1 MKKDSGLVLLLIVA
15 SVILLALASLY
26 FGAPLFGWL
35 IIACIFA
42 IFIGTAV
49 RDYRLLRSLEVEAS
63 ILEECEKS
71 ENYNSLSVGFV
82 AERFKAVNALG
93 KSLQSLS
100 SQVSLELLNAR
111 LSLHC
116 GKSASG
122 VVILLGLMGT
132 FFGLMLSVSTAGST
146 IDNSSSVA
154 TMNSIQAIFS
164 NMKGIFGTSLCG
176 IFASLIL
183 AFIHSRVERRA
194 EIFASDLDL
203 WTISKLFPMFASEK
217 EGTLSDE
224 DKLWNQVGSAIEK
237 TGTRLT
243 ESFEKSISLLENR
256 FSSVIDSQAQ
266 KMQESIVTLTGNIS
280 NSLKEQANNASVEWN
295 AMLKRFSDIADA
307 GLTSQDAKLKAL
319 QESSESLS
327 ETLGKELQGVG
338 VSLNETFI
346 TLSKNLDSQIK
357 TLLESSIS
365 QWNEFMQKLSQKTEE
380 TENVQRE
387 SIRTLAD
394 VASQVAEKAQAGS
407 LELSSTVSLQIE
419 ELSSKVQTSFASLAE
434 ASSSLV
440 ETQKRLIEEIENRV
454 VRENEASSSL
464 AEGISEAATLMR
476 VNQSEFAA
484 GLEMFNK
491 GLEALFEK
499 LSGETEEKEEEGFL
513 DQIRRSLEIFHERAS
528 EILVENAV
536 KTQEILLEILEQS
549 QRAVHFSEKNEKKTE
564 A

>member
-1 MKKDSGLVLLLIVA
+1 MAKG
-15 SVILLALASLY
+15 
-26 FGAPLFGWL
+26 FGGFG
-35 IIACIFA
+35 
-42 IFIGTAV
+42 
-49 RDYRLLRSLEVEAS
+49 
-63 ILEECEKS
+63 
-71 ENYNSLSVGFV
+71 GF
-82 AERFKAVNALG
+82 G
-93 KSLQSLS
+93 GGGQM
-100 SQVSLELLNAR
+100 QQ
-111 LSLHC
+111 
-116 GKSASG
+116 
-122 VVILLGLMGT
+122 LM
-132 FFGLMLSVSTAGST
+132 
-146 IDNSSSVA
+146 
-154 TMNSIQAIFS
+154 
-164 NMKGIFGTSLCG
+164 
-176 IFASLIL
+176 
-183 AFIHSRVERRA
+183 R
-194 EIFASDLDL
+194 
-203 WTISKLFPMFASEK
+203 
-217 EGTLSDE
+217 
-224 DKLWNQVGSAIEK
+224 
-237 TGTRLT
+237 
-243 ESFEKSISLLENR
+243 
-256 FSSVIDSQAQ
+256 QAQ

-464 AEGISEAATLMR
+464 AEGFSEAATLMR

-491 GLEALFEK
+491 GLE
-499 LSGETEEKEEEGFL
+499 
-513 DQIRRSLEIFHERAS
+513 
-528 EILVENAV
+528 N
-536 KTQEILLEILEQS
+536 
-549 QRAVHFSEKNEKKTE
+549 
-564 A
+564 